1 MECKHLFKNLF
12 YIGRRFLIFF
22 VAADM
27 NIIAYFSAFVH
38 IFLHIFSFCMVGILK
53 NPQLGG
59 RGSFKYDLSDCFL
72 PYFFSLLSGLKL
84 CVLIVP

>member
-1 MECKHLFKNLF
+1 MPFNH
-12 YIGRRFLIFF
+12 GRFEFLALILRF
-22 VAADM
+22 VRV
-27 NIIAYFSAFVH
+27 IIAYFSTFVNN
-38 IFLHIFSFCMVGILK
+38 FLHIFSFCMVGILK

-59 RGSFKYDLSDCFL
+59 RGSFKYDLSDCSL